1 MGTSLVRRKSRLSER
16 AVGQRLKE
24 NLKRKDVERFKARS
38 RREES
43 LCDSKEVIQ
52 DRHSQELDSL

>member
-1 MGTSLVRRKSRLSER
+1 MGTRLVRRKIKLSEM
-16 AVGQRLKE
+16 AVEQRLKE
-24 NLKRKDVERFKARS
+24 NLKRRDVERFKARS

-52 DRHSQELDSL
+52 DKHSQELDGL

>member
-1 MGTSLVRRKSRLSER
+1 M

-52 DRHSQELDSL
+52 DRHSQELESL

>member
-1 MGTSLVRRKSRLSER
+1 MGTSLVRRKIRLSEM

-38 RREES
+38 RREER

-52 DRHSQELDSL
+52 DRHSQELESL